1 VSDLGLGFSCL
12 IGFGSLPSYSTHDKE
27 RQSNGLGI
35 LHPVQLLSSQFGQIK
50 KMKNIIETEI
60 MKIKLI
66 KKGKKITS
74 SETYTPWKIVI
85 KLESID
91 SSSIY
96 SNNNEGI
103 AIWIKIIAGIIVQ
116 IHSIIWLSNRFLLTK
131 ELNNILTIIN
141 PTKVIIKTKIILIKS
156 CKKINSSIM
165 GELASCKPN
174 WPQFIIL
181 CDVKLILEK

>member
-1 VSDLGLGFSCL
+1 MV
-12 IGFGSLPSYSTHDKE
+12 
-27 RQSNGLGI
+27 
-35 LHPVQLLSSQFGQIK
+35 
-50 KMKNIIETEI
+50 
-60 MKIKLI
+60 
-66 KKGKKITS
+66 
-74 SETYTPWKIVI
+74 

-96 SNNNEGI
+96 NNNNEGI
-103 AIWIKIIAGIIVQ
+103 VIWIKIIAGIIVQ
-116 IHSIIWLSNRFLLTK
+116 IHSIIWLSNRFLLIK

-181 CDVKLILEK
+181 CDV